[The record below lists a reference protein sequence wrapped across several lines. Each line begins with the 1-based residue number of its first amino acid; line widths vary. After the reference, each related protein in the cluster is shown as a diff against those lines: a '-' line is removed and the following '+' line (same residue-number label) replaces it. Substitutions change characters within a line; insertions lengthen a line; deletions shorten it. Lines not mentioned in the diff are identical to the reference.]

1 MSIQSEI
8 STLKELPSDLD
19 ELVQASANEG
29 FGLLERLRDEWRC
42 GANTFV
48 LPGEA
53 LFEAR
58 HKGALVGVCGLN
70 RDPYADDPSVG
81 RVRRLYVA
89 PEARRMGVGR
99 RLVSAVLRE
108 ACGHFAT
115 VRARTT
121 AHEGA
126 LFYQALG
133 FHQTSGVP
141 TASHE
146 IQVALDGPDV
156 RVPQ

>member
-1 MSIQSEI
+1 MSFRPEI
-8 STLKELPSDLD
+8 SALKGIPSDL
-19 ELVQASANEG
+19 EGLVQASTNEG
-29 FGLLERLRDEWRC
+29 FGLVERLRDEWKS
-42 GANTFV
+42 GANTFT
-48 LPGEA
+48 LAGEA

-58 HKGALVGVCGLN
+58 QKGRLIGICGLN
-70 RDPYADDPSVG
+70 RDPYADDPSIG

-108 ACGHFAT
+108 ACSHFAI

-121 AHEGA
+121 TPEGA

-133 FHQTSGVP
+133 FHRTGSVP
-141 TASHE
+141 TATHE
-146 IQVALDGPDV
+146 IRVSLDGPAV
-156 RVPQ
+156 